1 MQTHKKA
8 ILEELRNK
16 NDIYRISNDRNKTLI
31 ISNNIKFNWIK
42 FINQRTLEEQTF
54 FLNTPTICSV

>member
-31 ISNNIKFNWIK
+31 ISNNIKCNWIK

-54 FLNTPTICSV
+54 FF